1 MGIIS
6 DILSGKSDYVY
17 GEPAYLSDPRTWPQ
31 PKKNANIPKKDEEEE
46 EKPSTSH
53 EADEITSNFDSD
65 EE

>member
-6 DILSGKSDYVY
+6 DILSGKADYVC
-17 GEPAYLSDPRTWPQ
+17 GDPAYLSDPRTWPH
-31 PKKNANIPKKDEEEE
+31 PKKNTVIPKKDEEGE

-53 EADEITSNFDSD
+53 EADEITQNFDSD